1 MKIKSNEQG
10 VCPLCKKVFII
21 NFMDEYLEGVSQFG
35 ISYVFN
41 SLEKAKQQLEIIKQY
56 ELEQLGDTEYELI
69 NDDLSFDL
77 IKEGGDFTT
86 RFRITEMEV
95 A

>member
-1 MKIKSNEQG
+1 M
-10 VCPLCKKVFII
+10 KVFVIS
-21 NFMDEYLEGVSQFG
+21 FMDEYLDIHSQFG
-35 ISYVFN
+35 TSYVFD

-56 ELEQLGDTEYELI
+56 ELEQIGDTEYELI
-69 NDDLSFDL
+69 DDDLSFDL

-95 A
+95 M

>member
-1 MKIKSNEQG
+1 M
-10 VCPLCKKVFII
+10 KVFVIS
-21 NFMDEYLEGVSQFG
+21 FMDEYLDTHSQFG
-35 ISYVFN
+35 TSYVFN

-56 ELEQLGDTEYELI
+56 ELEQIGDTEYELI
-69 NDDLSFDL
+69 DDDLSFDI

-95 A
+95 M

>member
-1 MKIKSNEQG
+1 M
-10 VCPLCKKVFII
+10 KVFVIS
-21 NFMDEYLEGVSQFG
+21 FMDEYLDTHSQFG
-35 ISYVFN
+35 TSYVFD

-56 ELEQLGDTEYELI
+56 ELEQIGDTEYELI
-69 NDDLSFDL
+69 DDDLSFDI

-95 A
+95 M

>member
-1 MKIKSNEQG
+1 M
-10 VCPLCKKVFII
+10 KVFVIS
-21 NFMDEYLEGVSQFG
+21 FMDEYLDARSQFG
-35 ISYVFN
+35 ISYVFD

-56 ELEQLGDTEYELI
+56 ELEQIEDTEYELI
-69 NDDLSFDL
+69 DDDLSFDL

-95 A
+95 M

>member
-1 MKIKSNEQG
+1 M
-10 VCPLCKKVFII
+10 KVFVIS
-21 NFMDEYLEGVSQFG
+21 FMDEYLDTHSQFG
-35 ISYVFN
+35 TSYVFN

-56 ELEQLGDTEYELI
+56 ELEQIEDTEYELI
-69 NDDLSFDL
+69 DDDLSFDL

-95 A
+95 M

>member
-1 MKIKSNEQG
+1 M
-10 VCPLCKKVFII
+10 KVFVIS
-21 NFMDEYLEGVSQFG
+21 FMDEYLDIHSQFG
-35 ISYVFN
+35 ISYVFD

-56 ELEQLGDTEYELI
+56 ELEQIGDTEYELI
-69 NDDLSFDL
+69 DDDLSFDL

-95 A
+95 M

>member
-1 MKIKSNEQG
+1 MKVYVIS
-10 VCPLCKKVFII
+10 
-21 NFMDEYLEGVSQFG
+21 FMDEYLNAYLDIHSQFG
-35 ISYVFN
+35 TSYVFD

-56 ELEQLGDTEYELI
+56 ELEQIGDTEYELI

-95 A
+95 I

>member
-1 MKIKSNEQG
+1 M
-10 VCPLCKKVFII
+10 KVFVIS
-21 NFMDEYLEGVSQFG
+21 FMDEYLDTHSQFG
-35 ISYVFN
+35 TSYVFD

-56 ELEQLGDTEYELI
+56 ELEQIEDTEYELI
-69 NDDLSFDL
+69 DDDLSFDL

-95 A
+95 M

>member
-1 MKIKSNEQG
+1 M
-10 VCPLCKKVFII
+10 KVFVIS
-21 NFMDEYLEGVSQFG
+21 FMDEYLDEYLDTHSQFG
-35 ISYVFN
+35 ISYVFD

-56 ELEQLGDTEYELI
+56 ELEQIGDTEYELI
-69 NDDLSFDL
+69 DDDLSFDL

-95 A
+95 I

>member
-1 MKIKSNEQG
+1 M
-10 VCPLCKKVFII
+10 KVFVIS
-21 NFMDEYLEGVSQFG
+21 FMDEYLDARSQFG
-35 ISYVFN
+35 ISYVFD

-56 ELEQLGDTEYELI
+56 ELEQIGDTEYELI
-69 NDDLSFDL
+69 DDDLSFDI

-95 A
+95 M

>member
-1 MKIKSNEQG
+1 M
-10 VCPLCKKVFII
+10 KVFVIS
-21 NFMDEYLEGVSQFG
+21 FMDEYLDARSQFG
-35 ISYVFN
+35 ISYVFD

-56 ELEQLGDTEYELI
+56 ELEQIEDTEYELI
-69 NDDLSFDL
+69 DDDLSFDI

-95 A
+95 M

>member
-1 MKIKSNEQG
+1 MQKDM
-10 VCPLCKKVFII
+10 KVFVIS
-21 NFMDEYLEGVSQFG
+21 FMDEYLDTHSQFG
-35 ISYVFN
+35 TSYVFD

-56 ELEQLGDTEYELI
+56 ELEQIEDTEYELI
-69 NDDLSFDL
+69 DDDLSFDL

-95 A
+95 I

>member
-1 MKIKSNEQG
+1 M
-10 VCPLCKKVFII
+10 KVFVIS
-21 NFMDEYLEGVSQFG
+21 FMDEYLDTHSQFG
-35 ISYVFN
+35 TSYVFD

-69 NDDLSFDL
+69 NDDLSFDI

-95 A
+95 M

>member
-1 MKIKSNEQG
+1 MKVYVIS
-10 VCPLCKKVFII
+10 
-21 NFMDEYLEGVSQFG
+21 FMDEYLDVHSQFG
-35 ISYVFN
+35 TSYVFD

-56 ELEQLGDTEYELI
+56 ELEQIEDTEYELI
-69 NDDLSFDL
+69 NDDLSFDI

-95 A
+95 M

>member
-1 MKIKSNEQG
+1 MQKDM
-10 VCPLCKKVFII
+10 KVFVIS
-21 NFMDEYLEGVSQFG
+21 FMDEYLDTHSQFG
-35 ISYVFN
+35 TSYVFD

-56 ELEQLGDTEYELI
+56 ELEQIGDTEYELI
-69 NDDLSFDL
+69 DDDLSFNL

-95 A
+95 M

>member
-1 MKIKSNEQG
+1 MKVYVVS
-10 VCPLCKKVFII
+10 
-21 NFMDEYLEGVSQFG
+21 FMDEYLDARSQFG
-35 ISYVFN
+35 TSYVFD

-56 ELEQLGDTEYELI
+56 ELEQIEDTEYELI
-69 NDDLSFDL
+69 DDDLSFDL

-95 A
+95 M

>member
-1 MKIKSNEQG
+1 M
-10 VCPLCKKVFII
+10 KVFVIS
-21 NFMDEYLEGVSQFG
+21 FMDEYLDARSQFG
-35 ISYVFN
+35 ISYVFD

-56 ELEQLGDTEYELI
+56 ELEQIEDTEYELI

-86 RFRITEMEV
+86 SFKITEMEV
-95 A
+95 K

>member
-1 MKIKSNEQG
+1 M
-10 VCPLCKKVFII
+10 KVFVIS
-21 NFMDEYLEGVSQFG
+21 FMDEYLDTHSQFG
-35 ISYVFN
+35 TSYVFD

-56 ELEQLGDTEYELI
+56 ELEQIEDTEYELI
-69 NDDLSFDL
+69 NDDLSFDI

-95 A
+95 M

>member
-1 MKIKSNEQG
+1 M
-10 VCPLCKKVFII
+10 KVFVIS
-21 NFMDEYLEGVSQFG
+21 FMDEYLDARSQFG
-35 ISYVFN
+35 ISYVFD

-56 ELEQLGDTEYELI
+56 ELEQIGDTEYELI
-69 NDDLSFDL
+69 DDDLSFDL

-95 A
+95 M